1 MALQFSLETGVERT
15 SMNKARGPL
24 FLRVVSLLILAG
36 CSTACKTVPA
46 KTAVAKAPVEA
57 PPKPAIHTQLPT
69 LPTPPS
75 PQALSKIQQ
84 KPTFDPVD
92 EVIKESQARFL
103 EGEKDLKAGFL
114 ERARRNFDM
123 SLEIVLR
130 SGIAISQ
137 QERLERHLEGLIDR
151 IHNYELAALK
161 EGDGFSE
168 EHYESAPIDEFA
180 SGDVPLTFDPRSKV
194 LAEETLKQVPHDLP
208 LVINDTVLRFLDY
221 LQNRG
226 RKGLEA
232 GMQRAG
238 RYRAMISRVLAEE
251 GVPQDLIYLC
261 QAESSFKPLALSN
274 KKCKGMW
281 QFDAWRGQ
289 YYGLRQNWWI
299 DERSDPEKSTRA
311 AARHLKDLYTQF
323 GDWFLAMASYNTGP
337 GNVERAIERTGFA
350 DYWELVKR
358 GTLHPDTVSY
368 VPMILAMAI
377 ISKDPAKYGFEVTPE
392 PTITVDK
399 VQIDSAVDLRL
410 VAELL
415 DIGLAELKELNPHVR
430 RLTTP
435 RKDPEFALYLPAG
448 SQQKF
453 LQEIASIPEEMR
465 VTWRKHRVE
474 EGETLSS
481 IAKKYHTTST
491 AISQANG
498 LAEGQRIQ
506 VDGKLIIPVTPGKGK
521 GASPAESSLVRYKLR
536 RGDTIASVSKE
547 FEVTVAQIRRW
558 NRLSVKS
565 KLSPGRVL
573 VIYPSDSTGQAERKT
588 PEAKFAR
595 TTNMGKGNST
605 RVIHQVKKGETLFA
619 IAANYRI
626 PIGSIRDWNN
636 LSQGENLKVGDK
648 LTIYLNR

>member
-1 MALQFSLETGVERT
+1 
-15 SMNKARGPL
+15 MNKARELLPL
-24 FLRVVSLLILAG
+24 WVVGLLVLAAG
-36 CSTACKTVPA
+36 SPACKTVPA
-46 KTAVAKAPVEA
+46 KTVVAKAPVEA
-57 PPKPAIHTQLPT
+57 PPKPTTQPQLPT
-69 LPTPPS
+69 LPDPPP
-75 PQALSKIQQ
+75 PQVLSKIQE

-92 EVIKESQARFL
+92 AVIKESQAYFL

-123 SLEIVLR
+123 SLEVVLR
-130 SGIAISQ
+130 AGIAINQ

-151 IHNYELAALK
+151 IHNYELAALR
-161 EGDGFSE
+161 EGDGFTE
-168 EHYESAPIDEFA
+168 ENYESAPIDEFA

-194 LAEETLKQVPHDLP
+194 LAEETLKQVSHDLP

-226 RKGLEA
+226 RRGMEA

-238 RYRAMISRVLAEE
+238 RYRAMISEILAEE

-311 AARHLKDLYTQF
+311 AARHLKDLYDQF
-323 GDWFLAMASYNTGP
+323 GDWFLAMAAYNTGP

-350 DYWELVKR
+350 DYWELVRR

-368 VPMILAMAI
+368 VPMILAMVI
-377 ISKDPAKYGFEVTPE
+377 VSKDPAKYGFEITPD
-392 PTITVDK
+392 PTISVDH
-399 VQIDSAVDLRL
+399 VQIDSAIDLRL
-410 VAELL
+410 AAESL
-415 DIGLAELKELNPHVR
+415 DIGLSDLKDLNPHVR

-435 RKDPEFALYLPAG
+435 RNDPEFTLYLPAG
-448 SQQKF
+448 SKEKF

-465 VTWRKHRVE
+465 VTWRMHRVE
-474 EGETLSS
+474 DGETLSI
-481 IAKKYHTTST
+481 IAKKYHTTPS
-491 AISQANG
+491 AISQVNS
-498 LAEGQRIQ
+498 LTEGQRIQ
-506 VDGKLIIPVTPGKGK
+506 VDEKLIIPVTAGRGKVS
-521 GASPAESSLVRYKLR
+521 SPAEGLLIRYTLK
-536 RGDTIASVSKE
+536 RGDTISSVAKE
-547 FEVTVAQIRRW
+547 FEVTVAQVRKW
-558 NRLSVKS
+558 NRLGVKS

-573 VIYPSDSTGQAERKT
+573 VIYPPDTMAQGDRKV
-588 PEAKFAR
+588 PEPKSAR
-595 TTNMGKGNST
+595 NATTANSA

-626 PIGSIRDWNN
+626 PINSIRDWNN
-636 LSQGENLKVGDK
+636 LSESENLKVGDK